1 MIDRGSVAESLIFLT
16 SGIVASV
23 YENQKKR
30 FIRDFYFPPQIFT
43 EQESFIKKTPSK
55 FSVFAITNITCH
67 IISHDNLEI
76 AYSKIPALRD
86 ISYEMLMLGFVN
98 ISNRLEA
105 LLTLKPEH
113 RYKKLLYENPKLLHR
128 IPLKLVASYLGI
140 TDVALSRIRKRISIK
155 KNN

>member
-55 FSVFAITNITCH
+55 FSVFAITNISCH

-76 AYSKIPALRD
+76 AYSKIPALRN
-86 ISYEMLMLGFVN
+86 ISYDMLMLGFVN

-140 TDVALSRIRKRISIK
+140 TDVALSRIRKRVSIK